1 MAYLLGEEKISLGLW
16 IGKESTPNKE
26 NEASQSLTEL
36 FFDPKDTSKN
46 KFILLNCP
54 WCNEQFVRDQERPRG
69 YKILGKKKHFHYVCP
84 NKDCSFSSDKE
95 NLPIT
100 VIDERIYNEPPTLLI
115 GTIDKFASVTWLHE
129 AISMFDN
136 EKFTK

>member
-1 MAYLLGEEKISLGLW
+1 M
-16 IGKESTPNKE
+16 
-26 NEASQSLTEL
+26 
-36 FFDPKDTSKN
+36 
-46 KFILLNCP
+46 LNCP
-54 WCNEQFVRDQERPRG
+54 WCNEQFVKEQEKPRG

-136 EKFTK
+136 EKFTKPKL